1 MTTTATTANDFS
13 RWKRLAWPETVPW
26 VVVESDLTSDP
37 ECPDWFVELVYGI
50 AATIERLPMSDDV
63 RALTGVEWKSKG
75 PVMANYLNA
84 ALTLI
89 GYSEDC

>member
-37 ECPDWFVELVYGI
+37 ECPRWFVDFVDYI
-50 AATIERLPMSDDV
+50 AEGLCRTFLSDDV

>member
-1 MTTTATTANDFS
+1 MADFS
-13 RWKRLAWPETVPW
+13 YWPQAAWPETVPW
-26 VVVESDLTSDP
+26 VVEESDLTSDP

-50 AATIERLPMSDDV
+50 AATIERLPMTARWYELMV
-63 RALTGVEWKSKG
+63 MESKG
-75 PVMANYLNA
+75 KVNCLNA